1 MKLNSLSSG
10 IFGLILGMSSV
21 ITFQVLAEN
30 KDFQK
35 LITGKD
41 LNDQSLLALNWVQQS
56 GEYKALSYQAFNM
69 AKIAFDHAISEG
81 IKNPAVVVDLD
92 ETLLDN
98 SAYQASFIGQDQG
111 YSNATWNQWVQDA
124 EATALPGAVEFVNYI
139 NMNGGKVFFISNR
152 NISSTQSGNN
162 DLEKATI
169 YNLKQLGFSG
179 VNEIT
184 VILEGE
190 FTKNINNQV
199 STAKEWRRQA
209 VTNGLLDGIHHNIVV
224 LMGDNLNDL
233 SSSFENSLT
242 NSEKSTE
249 VENLKQQFSF
259 SKNMALPTFIVIPNP
274 LYGSWESGLYDP
286 QKFNAK
292 KWYELT
298 PEQKDQERRE
308 NLIMWK
314 NN

>member
-209 VTNGLLDGIHHNIVV
+209 VTNGLLDGIYHNIVV

-233 SSSFENSLT
+233 SNSFENSLT

>member
-10 IFGLILGMSSV
+10 IIGLILGMSSV
-21 ITFQVLAEN
+21 VTFQALAEN
-30 KDFQK
+30 QDLKQ
-35 LITGKD
+35 LITGKE

-69 AKIAFDHAISEG
+69 AKIAFDHAISQG
-81 IKNPAVVVDLD
+81 VKNPAVVVDLD

-111 YSNATWNQWVQDA
+111 YSNTTWNQWVQDA
-124 EATALPGAVEFVNYI
+124 EAKALPGAVEFVNYI
-139 NMNGGKVFFISNR
+139 NMNGGKVFFVSNR
-152 NISSTQSGNN
+152 NLRSTKSGNN

-179 VNEIT
+179 VDETT
-184 VILEGE
+184 VVLEGE

-209 VTNGLLDGIHHNIVV
+209 ITNGLVDGINHTIVILV
-224 LMGDNLNDL
+224 GDNLNDL
-233 SSSFENSLT
+233 SDSFENTST
-242 NSEKSTE
+242 NNEKLIE
-249 VENLKQQFSF
+249 VEKLKQQFAF
-259 SKNMALPTFIVIPNP
+259 SRNTLLPTFIVIPNP

-286 QKFNAK
+286 QKFNVK

-308 NLIMWK
+308 SLIIW
-314 NN
+314 NNN